1 MNFQQLRSFRET
13 VRQGFNLTGVAE
25 ALNTSQPG
33 VSRQLKELEEELGV
47 ELFIRAGRRFLG
59 LTEPGKAAL
68 PYVERLLQE
77 AENVRRVGADFAS
90 AEQGLLTIAATH
102 TQARYALPSAV
113 KDFCAA
119 HPQVSLHL
127 VQGSPRQIAA
137 QVLAGEVDLGVAT
150 EALSE
155 YPDLVALPCYR
166 WTHVVVVAEGHELA
180 RRDAAGHCLTLQD
193 LAAHPLISYEP
204 GYTGRG
210 HIDEAF
216 AKAGLQ
222 ARFVL
227 QAMDADV
234 IKTYVELGIGVGVIA
249 SVAFDETRDRGLVA
263 IDARHLFAT
272 NTTRVAIKRGSYLRG
287 FVFAFIQ
294 TFAPTLTRPV
304 IEAALASA
312 PGTAADGL

>member
-47 ELFIRAGRRFLG
+47 ELFVRAGRRFLG

-68 PYVERLLQE
+68 PYVERLLLE
-77 AENVRRVGADFAS
+77 AENVKRVGADFAS

-137 QVLAGEVDLGVAT
+137 QVLSGEVDHRDHVLSADQRRST
-150 EALSE
+150 LLLCCSRAREAGAE
-155 YPDLVALPCYR
+155 IVIDL
-166 WTHVVVVAEGHELA
+166 
-180 RRDAAGHCLTLQD
+180 
-193 LAAHPLISYEP
+193 
-204 GYTGRG
+204 
-210 HIDEAF
+210 
-216 AKAGLQ
+216 
-222 ARFVL
+222 
-227 QAMDADV
+227 
-234 IKTYVELGIGVGVIA
+234 
-249 SVAFDETRDRGLVA
+249 
-263 IDARHLFAT
+263 
-272 NTTRVAIKRGSYLRG
+272 
-287 FVFAFIQ
+287 
-294 TFAPTLTRPV
+294 
-304 IEAALASA
+304 
-312 PGTAADGL
+312 